1 MFLWQT
7 FVGRQVWTMPYL
19 AALNDSDMVRY
30 LLFLLLISSF
40 SSPLRSQV
48 FTPVFQ
54 NLDGTALYQAVL
66 GTYKPIVVLDYS
78 NARDTLF
85 AKVLAIDDDSLRCIY
100 SGHTLYLD
108 PTQNPRQYVYLGGST
123 LGMNTEHAYP
133 QSKGASTGNA
143 RSDMHHLYPTRIPVN
158 EARGSLPFAEI
169 PDQQTQKWF
178 YKAQVFTSIP
188 AQNKDLYSESTTTAF
203 EPRESV
209 KGDIARAIFYFYTMY
224 TAEALA
230 ADQNFFNI
238 QRTTLCQW
246 HDQDRADSVE
256 LIKTLRIAPYQ
267 ENKPNPFVLDC
278 TLARRMYCPELS
290 LNCQITATNSPE
302 KAPLQ
307 LRVSPNPM
315 RGDGLVE
322 MHLPFSG
329 EVRFRLVSMLGLEIA
344 NWEVSYAEEGLFRFT
359 IQAPEGLEGKL
370 ILLDVR
376 VQHDGRLVRQVV
388 PVVLW

>member
-1 MFLWQT
+1 
-7 FVGRQVWTMPYL
+7 MPYL
-19 AALNDSDMVRY
+19 AALNSSNMVRH

-54 NLDGTALYQAVL
+54 NLDGTALYQAVV

-209 KGDIARAIFYFYTMY
+209 KGDIARAIFYF
-224 TAEALA
+224 
-230 ADQNFFNI
+230 
-238 QRTTLCQW
+238 
-246 HDQDRADSVE
+246 
-256 LIKTLRIAPYQ
+256 
-267 ENKPNPFVLDC
+267 
-278 TLARRMYCPELS
+278 
-290 LNCQITATNSPE
+290 
-302 KAPLQ
+302 
-307 LRVSPNPM
+307 
-315 RGDGLVE
+315 
-322 MHLPFSG
+322 
-329 EVRFRLVSMLGLEIA
+329 
-344 NWEVSYAEEGLFRFT
+344 
-359 IQAPEGLEGKL
+359 
-370 ILLDVR
+370 
-376 VQHDGRLVRQVV
+376 
-388 PVVLW
+388 